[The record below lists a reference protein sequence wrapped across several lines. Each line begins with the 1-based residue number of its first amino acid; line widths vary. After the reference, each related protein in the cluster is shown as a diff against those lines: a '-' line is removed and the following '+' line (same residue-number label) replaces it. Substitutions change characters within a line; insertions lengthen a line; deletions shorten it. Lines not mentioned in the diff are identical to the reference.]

1 VTSATASRRPRQ
13 RSGRRFDAVS
23 SASRSA
29 GNIRSVGSSSTSAGR
44 HVHCLV
50 APSACAEANLVI
62 EIDGDS
68 HVPPDQ
74 ASYDTARSQWLEE
87 RGYRVFRFSAQ
98 QVEDDLPEVVSP
110 TLHFILPA
118 QAAGQGAERGE
129 AERSRRIGMLPEDH
143 RDLVREGDTG
153 SV

>member
-1 VTSATASRRPRQ
+1 M
-13 RSGRRFDAVS
+13 
-23 SASRSA
+23 
-29 GNIRSVGSSSTSAGR
+29 
-44 HVHCLV
+44 

-68 HVPPDQ
+68 HVAPDQ
-74 ASYDTARSQWLEE
+74 AEYDGARTRWLEE
-87 RGYRVFRFSAQ
+87 RGHRVIRFTAS
-98 QVEDDLPEVVSP
+98 QVEEDLAGVVSP
-110 TLHFILPA
+110 SLHFILPA